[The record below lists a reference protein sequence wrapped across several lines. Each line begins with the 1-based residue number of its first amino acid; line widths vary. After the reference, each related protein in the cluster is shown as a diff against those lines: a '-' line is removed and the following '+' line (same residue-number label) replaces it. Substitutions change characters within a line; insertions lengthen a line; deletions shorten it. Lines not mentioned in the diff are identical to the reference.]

1 MAAFQTLG
9 VPDSKDVPDVLA
21 PLPVVQ
27 GGLARIG
34 FGAHHACRIGRDA
47 GGFGYAPR
55 YPIALVVAPLTFLF
69 PRQGNG
75 YDEVYPVEKAC
86 GFQFLGHHAPHG
98 FPYFGMVMVFQLEQ
112 NAAVRR
118 VWGVMEKRNSFFD
131 GNQSPKYAGDVVF
144 FKRDGPDTWEV
155 GLHRTQSTS
164 SPGDMRL
171 RQQRQYRGK
180 KKSKRAWR
188 YSERLCKIL
197 FFHMQATRNGIH
209 FKSAAEAEANEFPVA
224 LIVGS
229 SLHAPGFALQKLTED
244 T

>member
-1 MAAFQTLG
+1 MGTSPQNMRAMSFSSNET
-9 VPDSKDVPDVLA
+9 V
-21 PLPVVQ
+21 
-27 GGLARIG
+27 RT
-34 FGAHHACRIGRDA
+34 RGRSA
-47 GGFGYAPR
+47 
-55 YPIALVVAPLTFLF
+55 
-69 PRQGNG
+69 
-75 YDEVYPVEKAC
+75 
-86 GFQFLGHHAPHG
+86 
-98 FPYFGMVMVFQLEQ
+98 
-112 NAAVRR
+112 
-118 VWGVMEKRNSFFD
+118 W
-131 GNQSPKYAGDVVF
+131 
-144 FKRDGPDTWEV
+144 
-155 GLHRTQSTS
+155 HRTQSTS